1 MSEPV
6 IFCDQL
12 CVELGGMKVLQGLS
26 LSVHEGDFLAV
37 LGPNG
42 GGKTTLLRV
51 ILGLEKPT
59 SGTVTVFGAPPG
71 FASHQIG
78 YVPQRLF
85 FDREFPISTWE
96 VVMMG
101 RLSRRKLLQR
111 YGRADREKAAEA
123 LEITG
128 LSSLR
133 NRRIGALSGGELQRV
148 LIARALASEPDL
160 LLLDEPTAS
169 VDPDMKST
177 IYDLLDK
184 LREHHTIVLVTH
196 DTGTIARHVSR
207 IACLNCTLEMH
218 EKGSTLDRKALDS
231 LYRYP
236 VDVVEHIEPNGG
248 STEEH
253 RDHA

>member
-6 IFCDQL
+6 IFCDRL
-12 CVELGGMKVLQGLS
+12 FVDLGGMTVLQGLS
-26 LSVHEGDFLAV
+26 ISVYNGDFLAV

-71 FASHQIG
+71 IASHRIG

-85 FDREFPISTWE
+85 FDREFPISAWE

-111 YGRADREKAAEA
+111 YGRADREKATEA

-128 LSSLR
+128 VAGIR

-148 LIARALASEPDL
+148 LIARALASEPEL

-169 VDPDMKST
+169 VDPEMKST
-177 IYDLLDK
+177 IYDLLER
-184 LREHHTIVLVTH
+184 LRERHTIVLVTH

-218 EKGSTLDRKALDS
+218 EKGSTLGRKTLDS

-236 VDVVEHIEPNGG
+236 VDVVEHLDAGG
-248 STEEH
+248 AKPDEH
-253 RDHA
+253 HDHA

>member
-1 MSEPV
+1 MNDPV
-6 IFCDQL
+6 IVCDQL

-51 ILGLEKPT
+51 ILGLEKPS
-59 SGTVTVFGAPPG
+59 SGTVTVFGEPPG
-71 FASHQIG
+71 HASNRIG

-85 FDREFPISTWE
+85 FDREFPISAWE

-101 RLSRRKLLQR
+101 RLSSKKLMQR
-111 YGRADREKAAEA
+111 YDRDDRQKASEA
-123 LEITG
+123 LDITG
-128 LSSLR
+128 ISALR

-148 LIARALASEPDL
+148 LIARALAGEPEL

-169 VDPDMKST
+169 VDPEMKTT

-184 LREHHTIVLVTH
+184 LREQHTIVLVTH
-196 DTGTIARHVSR
+196 DTGTIGRHVSR
-207 IACLNCTLEMH
+207 IACLNCTLDMH
-218 EKGSTLDRKALDS
+218 EKGSTLGRKTLDS

-236 VDVVEHIEPNGG
+236 VDVVEHLDRNGG
-248 STEEH
+248 NKDEH
-253 RDHA
+253 QDHA

>member
-1 MSEPV
+1 MSDPV

-51 ILGLEKPT
+51 FLGLQKPT
-59 SGTVTVFGAPPG
+59 SGTVTVFGVPPG
-71 FASHQIG
+71 FASSRIG
-78 YVPQRLF
+78 YVPQRLY
-85 FDREFPISTWE
+85 FDREFPISALE

-111 YGRADREKAAEA
+111 YGKIDREKAAEV

-128 LSSLR
+128 LTGLR

-148 LIARALASEPDL
+148 LIARALASEPEL

-177 IYDLLDK
+177 IYDLLDR
-184 LREHHTIVLVTH
+184 LREQHTIVLVTH

-218 EKGSTLDRKALDS
+218 EKGSTLGRKTLDS

-236 VDVVEHIEPNGG
+236 VDVVEHLEADGG
-248 STEEH
+248 KPDEDH
-253 RDHA
+253 DHA